1 MKIMAQENDPVMAE
15 VVNLFEVE
23 PASSRAGT
31 PGPDIPAL
39 PEQLAIVVSTLI
51 DAAPQFL

>member
-1 MKIMAQENDPVMAE
+1 MAQENDPVMAE